1 MKSLDVLGVR
11 VEMPTSQPIVLL
23 RERDGG
29 RHVPIWIGAAE
40 ATAIAY
46 AQEGVVPPR
55 PLTHDLL
62 VNVIRAVGRELVTV
76 RIDSVT
82 EGVFHASLIL
92 DDDTEISS
100 RSSDAI
106 ALALRSGATIVA
118 EEGVLDEV
126 GIESSEE
133 EDEVAKFKEFLDD
146 VSPEDF
152 DEPGDG

>member
-1 MKSLDVLGVR
+1 
-11 VEMPTSQPIVLL
+11 MPTSQPIVLL

-62 VNVIRAVGRELVTV
+62 VDVIHAVGRELVSV
-76 RIDSVT
+76 RIDSVL
-82 EGVFHASLIL
+82 EGVFHASLVL

-118 EEGVLDEV
+118 QESVLDEV
-126 GIESSEE
+126 GIESSDE

-152 DEPGDG
+152 DEPGEG

>member
-1 MKSLDVLGVR
+1 
-11 VEMPTSQPIVLL
+11 MPTSQPIVLL

-62 VNVIRAVGRELVTV
+62 VDVIHAVGRELVSV
-76 RIDSVT
+76 RIDSVL
-82 EGVFHASLIL
+82 EGVFHASLVL

-118 EEGVLDEV
+118 QESVLDEV
-126 GIESSEE
+126 GIESSDE